1 MFLTL
6 GLGLVVVGGY
16 SSPKGHEFEPQCQ
29 ILNGLFFAVISCK
42 FVLGLEIITNKKLR
56 QRWPVF
62 KKTDSYISMNKSA

>member
-42 FVLGLEIITNKKLR
+42 FVLGLEISTNKKLR
-56 QRWPVF
+56 QRWPF
-62 KKTDSYISMNKSA
+62 LKRLIPSFL